1 MSMQGQAYI
10 PLRRFPYL
18 LPSVVNLFK
27 NSLVSL
33 PHSAQRSVKSPALNN
48 KFLLLPHEIA
58 AACSIHVLKD
68 WGFCHSMPISLDNS
82 SHNLHENEHA
92 KKR

>member
-33 PHSAQRSVKSPALNN
+33 PPQCPKECQKSGF
-48 KFLLLPHEIA
+48 KQQISFIA
-58 AACSIHVLKD
+58 A
-68 WGFCHSMPISLDNS
+68 
-82 SHNLHENEHA
+82 
-92 KKR
+92 